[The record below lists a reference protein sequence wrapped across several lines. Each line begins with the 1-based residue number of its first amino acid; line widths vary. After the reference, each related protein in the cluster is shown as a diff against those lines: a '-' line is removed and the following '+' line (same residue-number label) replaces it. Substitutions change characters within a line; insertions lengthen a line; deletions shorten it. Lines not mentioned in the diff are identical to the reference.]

1 MQQTTITEL
10 RARRIWDSRGRPTI
24 EAQVQLADGSLGL
37 GQAPA
42 GASTGRHEA
51 LELRDGDDD
60 PFLGGLDVQT
70 AIRQCDALIRPMLIG
85 QQADQQSQIDQCLI
99 DIDPH
104 PNKAKLGAN
113 TTLAVS
119 LACAKA
125 AAQSKA
131 VALYEHLAAQL
142 PAAQSEQAFKAG
154 WRLPLPQIQIFGGG
168 AHAAK
173 RIDVQDLMVTCPAAS
188 TVGEALT
195 WTARVYRAA
204 GEVMRKRRA
213 SYGVADEGGWWPDF
227 KRNEDALDCLMES
240 IELAGLK
247 PGEEVW
253 FALDIAASQ
262 LFSKGAYQLALEQR
276 ALSAQDMIAMFAGWH
291 ARYPIASIEDPLAED
306 DSEGFIAI
314 TKALGHKLQI
324 VGDDFLVTSAQR
336 IREAARQGAANA
348 VLLKPNQR
356 GTLSETCQAWQIA
369 QDVGYQGIV
378 SARSG
383 ETEDHSI
390 VHLAIAWG
398 VPQLKVGSFSRGE
411 RMVKWNELLR
421 LEDQLG
427 DRAFFAGAAALQ
439 RIRS

>member
-131 VALYEHLAAQL
+131 IALYEHLAAQL

-154 WRLPLPQIQIFGGG
+154 WR
-168 AHAAK
+168 
-173 RIDVQDLMVTCPAAS
+173 C
-188 TVGEALT
+188 
-195 WTARVYRAA
+195 
-204 GEVMRKRRA
+204 
-213 SYGVADEGGWWPDF
+213 
-227 KRNEDALDCLMES
+227 C
-240 IELAGLK
+240 
-247 PGEEVW
+247 
-253 FALDIAASQ
+253 
-262 LFSKGAYQLALEQR
+262 
-276 ALSAQDMIAMFAGWH
+276 
-291 ARYPIASIEDPLAED
+291 
-306 DSEGFIAI
+306 
-314 TKALGHKLQI
+314 
-324 VGDDFLVTSAQR
+324 
-336 IREAARQGAANA
+336 
-348 VLLKPNQR
+348 
-356 GTLSETCQAWQIA
+356 
-369 QDVGYQGIV
+369 
-378 SARSG
+378 
-383 ETEDHSI
+383 
-390 VHLAIAWG
+390 
-398 VPQLKVGSFSRGE
+398 
-411 RMVKWNELLR
+411 
-421 LEDQLG
+421 
-427 DRAFFAGAAALQ
+427 
-439 RIRS
+439 